1 MHVPSANR
9 RSDIFVTAMP
19 ICGVCGNPFP
29 WTETALQAATEYT
42 DEIEELNVEDKT
54 ALKETF
60 RDLTVDSPRT
70 PLAMKR
76 FKRFLT
82 GAGPVAQEMVTKIL
96 SDVMT
101 QSVKTFLLGG

>member
-1 MHVPSANR
+1 
-9 RSDIFVTAMP
+9 
-19 ICGVCGNPFP
+19 
-29 WTETALQAATEYT
+29 
-42 DEIEELNVEDKT
+42 
-54 ALKETF
+54 
-60 RDLTVDSPRT
+60 
-70 PLAMKR
+70 MKR